1 MIAMTVAEFFFDT
14 RLGLMLT
21 GVFGLVVLLIVA
33 NYLSRPLDRILIG
46 RRLRRLR
53 MDAYSETQVPLP
65 PELEPGDASFQALGF
80 EPIAIT
86 HDQTNKTNTTYAIR
100 LRPTDGVVAETVL
113 YEHRKR
119 TNSIVLELT
128 SSLAGR
134 QGTLATSTSGLGLYF
149 WPGELRQVFPGASAE
164 HLLEYHE
171 EALAS
176 LAERGILPDHLTA
189 EELLPLRADMLNRD
203 LAATARAPVKAVRA
217 ATLRAA
223 RGLHAH
229 VGKLMDQEDIHGRL
243 DAFWL
248 QVGDSP
254 QPPRPDLP

>member
-1 MIAMTVAEFFFDT
+1 MIAMTVAEFFDT

-21 GVFGLVVLLIVA
+21 GVFALVVLVIVA
-33 NYLSRPLDRILIG
+33 NYLSRPLEKIVNG
-46 RRLRRLR
+46 RRLRQLR
-53 MDAYSETQVPLP
+53 MDAYSATQVPLP
-65 PELEPGDASFQALGF
+65 PELEPGDASFEALGF

-113 YEHRKR
+113 YEHPKRK
-119 TNSIVLELT
+119 NSIVLELS

-149 WPGELRQVFPGASAE
+149 WRGELRQVFPGARAE

-189 EELLPLRADMLNRD
+189 EELLPLRADLVDRA
-203 LAATARAPVKAVRA
+203 LAAIEGAPVTAVRS
-217 ATLRAA
+217 ATLRAT
-223 RGLHAH
+223 RGLHAY
-229 VGKLMDQEDIHGRL
+229 VGKLMNQEDIRGRL

>member
-1 MIAMTVAEFFFDT
+1 MTVAEFFDT
-14 RLGLMLT
+14 RLALLLAGA
-21 GVFGLVVLLIVA
+21 FGLIVLLIVA
-33 NYLSRPLDRILIG
+33 NYVSRPFEKIVNG
-46 RRLRRLR
+46 RRLRRRGL
-53 MDAYSETQVPLP
+53 DAYSATQVPLP
-65 PELEPGDASFQALGF
+65 PELEPGDASFEALGF

-86 HDQTNKTNTTYAIR
+86 HDQTNKTNTTYAVR
-100 LRPTDGVVAETVL
+100 LRPRDGVVAETVL
-113 YEHRKR
+113 YVHPKR
-119 TNSIVLELT
+119 RDSIVLELS

-149 WPGELRQVFPGASAE
+149 WPGELRQVFPGARAE

-189 EELLPLRADMLNRD
+189 EELLPLRADLLNRA
-203 LAATARAPVKAVRA
+203 LATIAGAPVKAVRA
-217 ATLRAA
+217 ATLRAT

-229 VGKLMDQEDIHGRL
+229 VGKLMDQEDIHARL

-248 QVGDSP
+248 QAGD
-254 QPPRPDLP
+254 RGR